1 MTTAQAVVHFPL
13 YGYFPGLN
21 GIKGAAKILN
31 CKKIVTKTLI
41 SGGWG
46 GGIMTMRQEAT
57 NTKISYK
64 IIAIFKVAS

>member
-1 MTTAQAVVHFPL
+1 MHLPQ

-21 GIKGAAKILN
+21 GIKRAAKILN

-41 SGGWG
+41 GGGWG
-46 GGIMTMRQEAT
+46 GGIMTNA
-57 NTKISYK
+57 KISYK